1 MEGKVIGI
9 HGPVLDLQFTD
20 YTPFERELIKV
31 RDILVECRALLGEGK
46 VRTVALGPT
55 EGIRRGDKAT
65 ALGKPMTI
73 KVGEQ
78 LIGRVLSGIGA
89 PLDQKEEPEGEER
102 SVFNVPP
109 QVTAVLPVSTV
120 LETGIKALD
129 LLAPFPRGGK
139 KPFWSWS
146 SFTTSP

>member
-73 KVGEQ
+73 KVENSSSGVYF
-78 LIGRVLSGIGA
+78 RVLELHLTRRKNLKGKNA
-89 PLDQKEEPEGEER
+89 
-102 SVFNVPP
+102 
-109 QVTAVLPVSTV
+109 AYST
-120 LETGIKALD
+120 
-129 LLAPFPRGGK
+129 FHRR
-139 KPFWSWS
+139 
-146 SFTTSP
+146 

>member
-1 MEGKVIGI
+1 MQSTVGRRKGKNSG
-9 HGPVLDLQFTD
+9 T
-20 YTPFERELIKV
+20 
-31 RDILVECRALLGEGK
+31 
-46 VRTVALGPT
+46 GPT

-109 QVTAVLPVSTV
+109 Q
-120 LETGIKALD
+120 
-129 LLAPFPRGGK
+129 
-139 KPFWSWS
+139 
-146 SFTTSP
+146 